1 MTKQSR
7 MFGHEDL
14 PLFSGT
20 PVRVEPEESVSYTDR
35 LQRALA
41 VDCLVCRD
49 TGIVLVEGEPRFCWC
64 PIGLQVWDQ
73 AKRDGEA

>member
-1 MTKQSR
+1 MSDEKR

-20 PVRVEPEESVSYTDR
+20 PVRVEAVKPLSETER
-35 LQRALA
+35 LQRALG

-49 TGIVLVEGEPRFCWC
+49 TGIVLVDGEPRFCWC
-64 PIGLQVWDQ
+64 DVGLQVWDQ
-73 AKRDGEA
+73 AQQEGEL

>member
-1 MTKQSR
+1 MTGQKRIWQSD
-7 MFGHEDL
+7 DL

-20 PVRVEPEESVSYTDR
+20 PIRVDPPKRLSYAER

-49 TGIVLVEGEPRFCWC
+49 TGIVLVDGEPRFCWC

-73 AKRDGEA
+73 AQREGDA

>member
-1 MTKQSR
+1 MSEQKR

-20 PVRVEPEESVSYTDR
+20 PVRVEPQEPVSYTDR
-35 LQRALA
+35 LQKALA

-49 TGIVLVEGEPRFCWC
+49 TGIVVVDGEPRFCWC
-64 PIGLQVWDQ
+64 PIGLEVWARAQ
-73 AKRDGEA
+73 QEGEE